1 MEAIKDWAFSIC
13 AAAIA
18 GAAAELISPSGNIK
32 KMVKITVSVFFLTC
46 MLSPVLELGIDAFYG
61 YGEYEPAP
69 ETEQFGGQVEEEKL
83 KIFAQNIQ
91 DKVNDTLE
99 ECEIKDAKIKTNI
112 NIGED
117 FSISISEIKISLG
130 KEYAEKESEVTS
142 LLCERFGAKVNITF
156 KERQGG
162 N

>member
-1 MEAIKDWAFSIC
+1 MEAIKEWAFSIC

-18 GAAAELISPSGNIK
+18 GAAVELISPSGNIK

-46 MLSPVLELGIDAFYG
+46 MLSPMIDLGIDAFYG

-69 ETEQFGGQVEEEKL
+69 ETEHFETQVEDEML
-83 KIFAQNIQ
+83 KIFTQNIQ
-91 DKVNDTLE
+91 EKVNNALE
-99 ECEIKDAKIKTNI
+99 ECKIKDAKIKTKI

-130 KEYAEKESEVTS
+130 KEYAEKEGEVTD

-156 KERQGG
+156 KEQ
-162 N
+162 